1 MVRLPAE
8 GAPTHE
14 PTQPPPDHGCAGRGL
29 LKGSR
34 LTMAANNPNDAS
46 RRRWRETRRRWRAG
60 LRDTGL
66 LLAQFKWSLTA
77 FVVAVAGGGLLYF
90 FIARAVGEPV
100 PSLAES
106 MYHIL
111 GLVFL
116 QPLEPFPQFWGLQL
130 FYFLMPVI
138 GIIIL
143 AQGVADFGVLLFNRR
158 RRGKEWEMAVASTF
172 SDHVVLVGLGHLGFR
187 VVRYLH
193 SLGQDVVA
201 IELDPQAH
209 LMDEVRKLGIPVL
222 QEDGTRESALRAA
235 GITRARSLIVC
246 VQNDSLNLQICVR
259 GRELNPNIQVIA
271 RIFDEE
277 FAAALEQQFGFRA
290 LSATSMAAPVF
301 AAAAAGIDMTRPI
314 SVEGQALSLA
324 RLPLAPNSRLGG
336 LTVAELED
344 RYNIGLVLLQRGEVR
359 ELHPNSDQI
368 LAAGDLL
375 VIMGGPTE
383 IALLT
388 RDNDSRPQAA

>member
-1 MVRLPAE
+1 MALNSDLNS
-8 GAPTHE
+8 
-14 PTQPPPDHGCAGRGL
+14 TQ
-29 LKGSR
+29 
-34 LTMAANNPNDAS
+34 
-46 RRRWRETRRRWRAG
+46 RRWRAARRRWRAG
-60 LRDTGL
+60 VRDTWL
-66 LLAQFKWSLTA
+66 LFSQFKWSLLA
-77 FVVAVAGGGLLYF
+77 FLVTIAGGGLLYYY
-90 FIARAVGEPV
+90 IAQAVGEPV
-100 PSLAES
+100 SSLAES

-130 FYFLMPVI
+130 FYFLMPLI
-138 GIIIL
+138 GIGIL
-143 AQGVADFGVLLFNRR
+143 AQGVADFGALLFNRR

-193 SLGQDVVA
+193 SMGQDVVV
-201 IELDPQAH
+201 IELNPQAH
-209 LMDEVRKLGIPVL
+209 LVDEVRRLGVPVL

-259 GRELNPNIQVIA
+259 GRELNPKIQVIA

-277 FAAALEQQFGFRA
+277 FASALEQQFGFRA

-314 SVEGQALSLA
+314 TVEGQALSLA
-324 RLPLAPNSRLGG
+324 RLPVGPTSRLAD

-344 RYNIGLVLLQRGEVR
+344 RYNIGLVMRQRGEAR
-359 ELHPNSDQI
+359 ELHPNSDQV

-375 VIMGGPTE
+375 VVMGGPSE

-388 RDNDSRPQAA
+388 RENNAK